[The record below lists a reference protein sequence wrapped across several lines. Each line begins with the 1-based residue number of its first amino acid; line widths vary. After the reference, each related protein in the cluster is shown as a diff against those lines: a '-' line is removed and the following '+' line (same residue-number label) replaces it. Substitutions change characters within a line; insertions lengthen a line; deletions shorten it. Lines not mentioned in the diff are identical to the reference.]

1 MDSQRW
7 ESLPARNQT
16 ELVKK
21 KKKRSEGVTQGKD
34 FVYKYPSH
42 PFSQEPI
49 LQLFKSKIETQN
61 QAPSLPNVSP

>member
-7 ESLPARNQT
+7 EPLPARNQT
-16 ELVKK
+16 ELVG

-34 FVYKYPSH
+34 FVYKYPSR

-61 QAPSLPNVSP
+61 WWEKKKDLKE

>member
-7 ESLPARNQT
+7 EPLPARNQT
-16 ELVKK
+16 ELVEKK
-21 KKKRSEGVTQGKD
+21 KSEGVTQGKD
-34 FVYKYPSH
+34 LVYKYPSH

-61 QAPSLPNVSP
+61 